1 MSDKILFPGVSE
13 KDLQKQ
19 HKAEQKR
26 AAALAAAQQKE
37 QEREAAA
44 KAQKEEKKRRSDA
57 YEKYIGS
64 SGPKASENFTDSIG
78 AILFLSW
85 VFFMIGLAVT
95 STSKTDDDLIAGAEI
110 SGGSILVALS
120 TAIAYA
126 AHMKKQGRP
135 FSVVDMMLDLEKYG
149 KEYNLNTRKAERL
162 IAVSDDIIQKI
173 CADNPFYFDML
184 IKGDFA
190 IKNPEAY
197 KKMASEIIL
206 GHLKSHPSDVQ
217 RVLDI
222 FNEKSIPENVL
233 QKIKKL
239 QKSNNR

>member
-13 KDLQKQ
+13 KDVQKQ

-37 QEREAAA
+37 QEREAAV

-57 YEKYIGS
+57 YEKHIGS
-64 SGPKASENFTDSIG
+64 SGPKASKNFTDYIG
-78 AILFLSW
+78 PILFLA
-85 VFFMIGLAVT
+85 FGIFMSGLFVT
-95 STSKTDDDLIAGAEI
+95 GMSKNDDDLIVGVEI
-110 SGGSILVALS
+110 TGGGLLIAIS

-149 KEYNLNTRKAERL
+149 KEYNLNTRKIERL

-197 KKMASEIIL
+197 KKMASEVIL
-206 GHLKSHPSDVQ
+206 GHLKSHPSDAQ